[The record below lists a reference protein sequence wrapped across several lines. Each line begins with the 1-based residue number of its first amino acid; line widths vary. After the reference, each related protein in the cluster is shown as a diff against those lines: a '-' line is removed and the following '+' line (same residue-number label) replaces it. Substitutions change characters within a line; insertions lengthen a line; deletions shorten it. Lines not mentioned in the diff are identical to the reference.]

1 MHFHLPFRTYS
12 SGMRS
17 RLAFG
22 VSMGVRFDTYLVDE
36 VTSVGDAN
44 FKAKSEAVFM
54 ERMQDAGAIVVT
66 HSMAMIKRMATMGA
80 VLEAGKLT
88 LYDDIDDA
96 IAAHEANMARPVQA

>member
-1 MHFHLPFRTYS
+1 
-12 SGMRS
+12 MRS
-17 RLAFG
+17 SA
-22 VSMGVRFDTYLVDE
+22 
-36 VTSVGDAN
+36 
-44 FKAKSEAVFM
+44 
-54 ERMQDAGAIVVT
+54 DAGAIVVT